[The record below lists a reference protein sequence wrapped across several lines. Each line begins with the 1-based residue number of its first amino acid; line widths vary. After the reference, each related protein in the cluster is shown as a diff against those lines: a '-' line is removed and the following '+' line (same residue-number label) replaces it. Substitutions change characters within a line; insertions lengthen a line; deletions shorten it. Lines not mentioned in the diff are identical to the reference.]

1 MYYLRLIGAFL
12 RTSTQGELAYRANFF
27 IRLLHSGL
35 NLATGVLSLWVI
47 FTQVEQLRGWDL
59 PSALALL
66 GVYLTLGALRSLFIG
81 PSLESVAGMDG
92 EIWKGTFDFT
102 LLRPV
107 DKQFLVSLRH
117 WRIFAVFDL
126 LLALGVLGLAIG
138 LMETI
143 LTPGAILAFLVALL
157 AGVALF
163 YAALLAF
170 SALVFWNSGFL
181 FTWVFNDLF
190 QLARYPVGIYP
201 GWLRLVLTWIIPVGL
216 MTTIPAQALSGSLEP
231 AMLAGALLFSLAALV
246 GASVLFRRGLR
257 KYASA
262 SS

>member
-1 MYYLRLIGAFL
+1 MHYLRLISTFIK
-12 RTSTQGELAYRANFF
+12 TSTQGEMAYRTNFL
-27 IRLLHSGL
+27 IRLLNAGL
-35 NLATGVLSLWVI
+35 NLATGVLGLWVI
-47 FTQVEQLRGWDL
+47 FSQVKTIHGWDL
-59 PSALALL
+59 ASALALL
-66 GVYLTLGALRSLFIG
+66 GVYLTLNALRGLFIG

-92 EIWKGTFDFT
+92 EIWQGTFDFT

-117 WRIFAVFDL
+117 WRVFALFDL
-126 LLALGVLGLAIG
+126 VLALGVLGYAITRIGASLSLSAVLSFLA
-138 LMETI
+138 T
-143 LTPGAILAFLVALL
+143 LL
-157 AGVALF
+157 AGVILF

-170 SALVFWNSGFL
+170 SSLVFWNSGFL

-216 MTTIPAQALSGSLEP
+216 MTTIPAQALDGTLSSG
-231 AMLAGALLFSLAALV
+231 MLAGTLAFALAALV
-246 GASVLFRRGLR
+246 GASILFRRGLR

>member
-1 MYYLRLIGAFL
+1 
-12 RTSTQGELAYRANFF
+12 
-27 IRLLHSGL
+27 
-35 NLATGVLSLWVI
+35 
-47 FTQVEQLRGWDL
+47 
-59 PSALALL
+59 
-66 GVYLTLGALRSLFIG
+66 
-81 PSLESVAGMDG
+81 
-92 EIWKGTFDFT
+92 
-102 LLRPV
+102 V